1 MGNQQ
6 NRIKQ
11 LGRLRYIEPT
21 NFSEKE
27 EGTLSDR
34 VNFPYEDYCMAI
46 DLTIRQTNRY
56 SCGWWDEN
64 GEVNEI
70 TYSSNNGTLSF
81 LGGSKIG
88 KEDEGYYT
96 TKFTDVSMTNPEKN
110 TSECLGITSID
121 IAYDSWWYPQVTIKF
136 VDVRGGTVMLPAEKG
151 YYDNNDKAA
160 TSSIYKAFFSFPY
173 PMFVLKVKGFYG
185 KGVTY
190 NLALHNTSFDFDSN
204 TGNFNITASFIG
216 YKFGIYTDMPL
227 TFIAC
232 APFMDGGREYWAN
245 KIKSGEFR
253 FRTKEGIYGQPMI
266 TIPELSYR
274 LAVAV
279 KNQRYIDVISE
290 SENKIT
296 LLDGKIDFLS
306 TFINTIPF
314 KNWLNSDYNTESVV
328 LEGIE
333 KNFCYNVYNNYTA
346 LSNFFMEDVKTFMTA
361 VKTYDD
367 LYDENF
373 SSKFEIFNSIQQTFE
388 DYVRQA
394 SKEYNGYKGMYIFP
408 IMEEF
413 QTAGNYGSEFAIVN
427 NYFLDENKD
436 YDGFYGKTMLEK
448 YILPELARGVANTK
462 YAEGEARYKYA
473 LGVKNILKINNTDYG
488 YDIVTYYIKSWA
500 KGIRGGDVWPKFYF
514 IVAFD
519 KRALTSLKEFYDY
532 VANERENII
541 IEKERINEEY
551 RKKHDETIESLLGF
565 RPSIKNIYDLMFAHM
580 DTFMHVFYNS
590 TKIIKD
596 QLDGITDRSYRA
608 KITHNIIDGF
618 TDTENVRIKQ
628 SNGTTVDNPNKRS
641 KYLPPYTAY
650 YTQEYDGVNCNKKL
664 IWLGDVYK
672 GELLDEYNFVNNL
685 VYGARNYFE
694 KVTHVEMLKNSLN
707 EDSGFALNS
716 FLADVGVSNYMVSD
730 FIPNTI
736 FDFMFKDVYGN
747 PYKKIKDVIELGETE
762 IRDNIEFI
770 LSIRI
775 FLALQSGIP
784 SNIAGGIEAIN
795 LFKSIGDNFSQG
807 FMNYLTKTCQD
818 SDEEA
823 VSTGRMEEKEF
834 IKRVI
839 TEGTIQPYNLGIAQL
854 NKTYFRLEEI
864 ITNNPHRQYLT
875 ESNSDGKSGLGKED
889 WDYWDE
895 MGGKKIVFNFHQG
908 YKLDDEE
915 TEKYGGDKNKT
926 YKMIP
931 HFFTSIKDAQCKYT
945 QGSDMFKDQ
954 TMFPTNWC
962 TSLYNKD
969 NLDTTTFVLNYDGD
983 YVLNIYKSVELSVKN
998 SLNYVNTDGVLYGNR
1013 TGNDFNGF
1021 LADNEYE
1028 FTHLETNVIDYKN
1041 MPYNILIENE
1051 EFGKYKSEEFGLY
1064 DIKTSNEKIKNRL
1077 LNKPYVKYT
1086 TFDYTFDEKNPGSIF
1101 NNSIYWEQNNIKA
1114 KACLFLMANQESYA
1128 NFSNKNSRVL
1138 KNSLLREGAFYWYYD
1153 TFNQPEGVKF
1163 PEYVYKMKTDSNG
1176 KLVRD
1181 EGTKKEAFKS
1191 NDKERYVPFLQL
1203 HTIGVAGDSYII
1215 EAFSVAA
1222 YDFKDGKNVGIEISM
1237 NGLTPSRVK
1246 VLKKLFE
1253 DWAEDETE
1261 NGFKGNES
1269 ELTNLDNYSMNFSTS
1284 TYLNKNHSIKDI
1296 LLHAVADAAED
1307 YSYKSEWYYFAY
1319 AECLVTRTESLSYK
1333 FKSSDDAKTI
1343 NYTNGSWMYGYDDDN
1358 DGKLERYESR
1368 NYDNGLDVV
1377 YELRSNQNSP
1387 RSKRIEK
1394 LSKFLR
1400 NTFCNCY
1407 ITFEVNE
1414 STDDVTYE
1422 DLVSNK
1428 ELMKT
1433 DDEPYVRAGNF
1444 VNAYQ
1449 NFRRQ
1454 LYIIY
1459 KALLNQYDKK
1469 KDNSLYYDNLNV
1481 YKNAVNSYESRDLKL
1496 STYMTLKNLYDKW
1509 LCFPYNGA
1517 RKTWVLNRNG
1527 DSEFDNFIYVDSYYN
1542 DIGDHLLVNPTKV
1555 SQWLSTIVP
1564 SSDIGSTEGLM
1575 AYTGRTL
1582 YEFLTEVAQNVGA
1595 NLFAVPQRFSATNDN
1610 SVREMFTPMPLY
1622 SNWDEDSTGYVFMY
1636 TYQPSQHLGD
1646 SSTSSVDMNGWSSE
1660 GDGVDL
1666 TDDEIV
1672 GSILGTNGNYYNI
1685 PAFGVTYGKQNQS
1698 IFKNIHLSTTS
1709 MAVTEASISSTLNIA
1724 SKTSEGPREIPLY
1737 GQDLY
1742 RVYSN
1747 YSYNCSVETM
1757 GNMQIMPMMYFQL
1770 NNIPFWKG
1778 GYQIIR
1784 VHHSI
1789 VPGNITTT
1797 FEGVRINRHAIPMSD
1812 GAILLIPEHIE
1823 EPQNTTSQ
1831 TTSTTTS
1838 TDLGEGRQSI
1848 PDNSF
1853 TYLNA
1858 GLTRNIIDTSGTY
1871 GGPTNYQNHGMI
1883 MLHDCEGNIN
1893 SQLSFTAQ
1901 FDGTNVTDK
1910 KPIIYIHP
1918 AHYYNH
1924 KTANSAKGCLPGCT
1938 GEHCWS
1944 LNVVEKMYNILKD
1957 CEYNDGTSYNVH
1969 KGRTNNTTSYSGK
1982 EVYELVGKYGSK
1994 KVISIVP
2001 HWNGGAGSRWEG
2013 IINSN
2018 GQTTRL
2024 DTIKL
2029 LECIAVEAAAV
2040 KSSASTYT
2048 NMPEGMMSGTIGIN
2062 AFYGSAS
2069 TDPGTMPN
2077 CAAALTENWYAD
2089 YDNWKGKEWLDT
2101 DEAINIIAEMHAR
2114 GIKRYIDSLWT

>member
-56 SCGWWDEN
+56 SCGWWNES

-88 KEDEGYYT
+88 EGNEGYYT

-253 FRTKEGIYGQPMI
+253 FRTREGIYGEPMI

-279 KNQRYIDVISE
+279 KNQRYIDIISDSE
-290 SENKIT
+290 SKIG
-296 LLDGKIDFLS
+296 LLDEKINHLS

-314 KNWLNSDYNTESVV
+314 KNWRNSDYNTESASV
-328 LEGIE
+328 GGDYA

-346 LSNFFMEDVKTFMTA
+346 LSNFFMEDVKVFMDA
-361 VKTYDD
+361 VKAYDAA
-367 LYDENF
+367 YDENF
-373 SSKFEIFNSIQQTFE
+373 SSKFEIFNSVQQTFE
-388 DYVRQA
+388 GYVRQA
-394 SKEYNGYKGMYIFP
+394 SKEYNGYKGMYIFA
-408 IMEEF
+408 IIGDE
-413 QTAGNYGSEFAIVN
+413 IVN
-427 NYFLDENKD
+427 SYFNDED
-436 YDGFYGKTMLEK
+436 EYDNLRYRTLFKTKLLGMLGSTGN
-448 YILPELARGVANTK
+448 IANTK
-462 YAEGEARYKYA
+462 YAKPEEREKYA
-473 LGVKNILKINNTDYG
+473 RGVKEIIDINGRCYNDG
-488 YDIVTYYIKSWA
+488 IVTSRIKSWA
-500 KGIRGGDVWPKFYF
+500 KDVSGGDVWPDFYF

-519 KRALTSLKEFYDY
+519 KRALTSLKDFYDY
-532 VANERENII
+532 VAKEREEVI

-551 RKKHDETIESLLGF
+551 RKKHDETIEGLLGF

-590 TKIIKD
+590 TKIIKN
-596 QLDGITDRSYRA
+596 QLDGITDRSIREKA
-608 KITHNIIDGF
+608 THNIIDGF

-628 SNGTTVDNPNKRS
+628 SNGTTVNNSNPRS

-664 IWLGDVYK
+664 MWLGDVYK
-672 GELLDEYNFVNNL
+672 GELLDEFNFVNNL

-694 KVTHVEMLKNSLN
+694 KVTHVEMLRNSLN
-707 EDSGFALNS
+707 ENSEFALNP

-747 PYKKIKDVIELGETE
+747 PYKKIKDIINLGKVE

-775 FLALQSGIP
+775 FLALQSNIP
-784 SNIAGGIEAIN
+784 SDVAGGIEAIN
-795 LFKSIGDNFSQG
+795 LFKSIGDDFSEG
-807 FMNYLTKTCQD
+807 FIGYLNDTCQKT
-818 SDEEA
+818 DEEA
-823 VSTGRMEEKEF
+823 VSTKRDKEILF
-834 IKRVI
+834 LNRVI
-839 TEGTIQPYNLGIAQL
+839 SEGYIQPYNLGIVQL
-854 NKTYFRLEEI
+854 NKTYFKVEDLYKTVQPR
-864 ITNNPHRQYLT
+864 TYLVSSDT
-875 ESNSDGKSGLGKED
+875 EVTQED
-889 WDYWDE
+889 LAYWDE
-895 MGGKKIVFNFHQG
+895 MGNKKIIFNFHQG

-931 HFFTSIKDAQCKYT
+931 HFFTSIKDAQRKYT

-954 TMFPTNWC
+954 TMLPVNWC

-983 YVLNIYKSVELSVKN
+983 YVLNMYKSIELSVEN
-998 SLNYVNTDGVLYGNR
+998 SLNYVNTTGVLYGNR

-1021 LADNEYE
+1021 LGKNEYE
-1028 FTHLETNVIDYKN
+1028 FIHIEDNIVEYKD
-1041 MPYNILIENE
+1041 MPYNILIDNE
-1051 EFGKYKSEEFGLY
+1051 EFGEYWGEEVGLY
-1064 DIKTSNEKIKNRL
+1064 RIGASNEKIRGRL

-1086 TFDYTFDEKNPGSIF
+1086 TFDYTFDAKNPGSIF

-1114 KACLFLMANQESYA
+1114 KACLFLMANQES
-1128 NFSNKNSRVL
+1128 NNDFGNKNGRVL

-1181 EGTKKEAFKS
+1181 EDTKKEAFKS
-1191 NDKERYVPFLQL
+1191 DDKTRHVPFLKSYN
-1203 HTIGVAGDSYII
+1203 IGVAGNSYTI

-1222 YDFKDGKNVGIEISM
+1222 YDFEDKKNEGIKIGM
-1237 NGLTPSRVK
+1237 KGLTPSRVK

-1284 TYLNKNHSIKDI
+1284 NSLNENHSIKDI
-1296 LLHAVADAAED
+1296 LLYAITDHTEI
-1307 YSYKSEWYYFAY
+1307 YGKKSEWYYFAY
-1319 AECLVTRTESLSYK
+1319 AECLVTRTTSLSYK
-1333 FKSSDDAKTI
+1333 FKNSDDAKSIT
-1343 NYTNGSWMYGYDDDN
+1343 YSSGAWMYAYDDDN
-1358 DGKLERYESR
+1358 DGKLDRYEPR

-1394 LSKFLR
+1394 LSNFLR

-1407 ITFEVNE
+1407 ITFEVNKKL
-1414 STDDVTYE
+1414 DDVAYE

-1428 ELMKT
+1428 EKMKN
-1433 DDEPYVRAGNF
+1433 DEPYVMGNSF
-1444 VNAYQ
+1444 VDAYQ
-1449 NFRRQ
+1449 SFRTQ

-1459 KALLNQYDKK
+1459 KALLNQYNSK
-1469 KDNSLYYDNLNV
+1469 KDNNLYYDNLNV

-1517 RKTWVLNRNG
+1517 RDTWVLNRKG
-1527 DSEFDNFIYVDSYYN
+1527 RSEFDNFIYVDSYYN
-1542 DIGDHLLVNPTKV
+1542 DIGDYLLVNPTKV

-1575 AYTGRTL
+1575 TYTGRTL
-1582 YEFLTEVAQNVGA
+1582 YDFLTEVAQNVGA
-1595 NLFAVPQRFSATNDN
+1595 NLFAVPQRFSATDDN
-1610 SVREMFTPMPLY
+1610 SVREMFTPMSLY
-1622 SNWDEDSTGYVFMY
+1622 SDWDDDSTGYVFMY

-1672 GSILGTNGNYYNI
+1672 GSILGNKGNYYNI

-1778 GYQIIR
+1778 GYQIVR

-1812 GAILLIPEHIE
+1812 GAILLIPENIE
-1823 EPQNTTSQ
+1823 ESQNTTTQ
-1831 TTSTTTS
+1831 TTSTTTTS

-1853 TYLNA
+1853 VYLDA
-1858 GLTRNIIDTSGTY
+1858 RLTGNIIDTSGTY
-1871 GGPTNYQNHGMI
+1871 GGPTNYQEHKMI

-1893 SQLSFTAQ
+1893 SQLSFTPQ
-1901 FDGTNVTDK
+1901 FDETNVTDK

-1924 KTANSAKGCLPGCT
+1924 KKQNSAKGCLDGCT

-1944 LNVVEKMYNILKD
+1944 LNVVEKTCEILKTYKFD
-1957 CEYNDGTSYNVH
+1957 DGTSYSKNIH
-1969 KGRTNNTTSYSGK
+1969 KGRTDNIKSYSGK

-2013 IINSN
+2013 IINSS

-2048 NMPEGMMSGTIGIN
+2048 NMPEGMMSGAIGIN
-2062 AFYGSAS
+2062 GFYSSVS

-2089 YDNWKGKEWLDT
+2089 YKEWKGKEWLVT
-2101 DEAINIIAEMHAR
+2101 DEAINVIAEMHAK
-2114 GIKRYIDSLWT
+2114 GIKRYIDSL